1 MSWGRLLCYDFHTID
16 ALGMGSVCHIYTIVH
31 FFTRGSKVL
40 PLFFLCK
47 VSARLGNVKTSFDIA
62 EP

>member
-1 MSWGRLLCYDFHTID
+1 MTWGRLLCYDFHSID
-16 ALGMGSVCHIYTIVH
+16 ALGMGSVSYLYYRP

-47 VSARLGNVKTSFDIA
+47 VSARLGNGKTSFDIA

>member
-1 MSWGRLLCYDFHTID
+1 MSWGRLLCYDFHSID
-16 ALGMGSVCHIYTIVH
+16 ALGMGSVSYLYYRP

-47 VSARLGNVKTSFDIA
+47 VSARLGNVKTRFAIA